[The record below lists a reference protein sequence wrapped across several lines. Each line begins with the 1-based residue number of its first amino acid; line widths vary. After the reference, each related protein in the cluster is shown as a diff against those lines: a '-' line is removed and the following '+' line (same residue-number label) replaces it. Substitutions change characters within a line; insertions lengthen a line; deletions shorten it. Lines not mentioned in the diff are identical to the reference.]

1 MIHTVKG
8 FGIVNKAEIDVFLEL
23 SCFFH
28 DPADNGNLISGSSA
42 FSKTTLNSKQ
52 GTLAAISERPKPK
65 HRKITQH
72 SQLTSGHPQNNNNK
86 MLRIHPLV
94 SVCKKYYT
102 DRGFLTE
109 KICSQP
115 ESRELFHSMRIF
127 RTSSQGGSI
136 SSSPEKL
143 LWEVRDGV
151 RLYRSLQQREKI
163 VWTSKITGS

>member
-8 FGIVNKAEIDVFLEL
+8 FGIVSKAEIDVSLEL

-65 HRKITQH
+65 HRKIILH
-72 SQLTSGHPQNNNNK
+72 SLLTSGHPQNNNNK

-102 DRGFLTE
+102 DRGCWLKNYAHNLKVE
-109 KICSQP
+109 SCSIRWEFWGLPAREAASQVALRNCSERCRM
-115 ESRELFHSMRIF
+115 ESD
-127 RTSSQGGSI
+127 SI
-136 SSSPEKL
+136 
-143 LWEVRDGV
+143 EVCNKGR
-151 RLYRSLQQREKI
+151 R
-163 VWTSKITGS
+163 